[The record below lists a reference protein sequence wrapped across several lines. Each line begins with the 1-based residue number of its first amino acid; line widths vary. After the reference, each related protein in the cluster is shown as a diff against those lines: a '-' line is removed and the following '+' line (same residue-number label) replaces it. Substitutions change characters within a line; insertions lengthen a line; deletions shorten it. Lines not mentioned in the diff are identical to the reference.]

1 MPQKI
6 FKPCQGK
13 VLAEE
18 RCDFGDEAGC
28 VLVEVQISV
37 TVSYKTGSE
46 GSRRGVVAV
55 SSRPASNKPKCCV
68 FCFSHAARSQLPRAE
83 RYIFKKPRLF

>member
-1 MPQKI
+1 MARAVRRNFCWSWCRKR
-6 FKPCQGK
+6 FSRAKAK
-13 VLAEE
+13 FLAEE

-46 GSRRGVVAV
+46 GSSARRRG
-55 SSRPASNKPKCCV
+55 
-68 FCFSHAARSQLPRAE
+68 CFIRTR
-83 RYIFKKPRLF
+83 IK